1 MHNIHRKVSLHPTLK
16 RALLFSVLAL
26 SLQGCVEMA
35 VGTAVVATMVA
46 TDRRTVGAQTEDA
59 AIMLKGANKI
69 ASNYPDA
76 HVNVNSFNRKVLLT
90 GEVKDEAAKQAIER
104 EFATIEAVQSV
115 ANEIEINF
123 LSSYTSRANDAL
135 IGAKVKASI
144 VNERRDLLNVVK
156 VITEN
161 GAVFLVGRVTQSEG
175 AFVGDIAAGVAG
187 VKKVVKIFDY
197 LSEEELSR
205 INKGL

>member
-1 MHNIHRKVSLHPTLK
+1 MNNIHCKVSIRPTFK

-59 AIMLKGANKI
+59 AIMLKGAAKI

-76 HVNVNSFNRKVLLT
+76 HVNVTSFNRKVLLT

-115 ANEIEINF
+115 ANEVEINF

-161 GAVFLVGRVTQSEG
+161 GTVFLVGRVTQSEG

-187 VKKVVKIFDY
+187 VKKVVKIFEY